1 MCQLEIKAEIH
12 ADLLKKEGSHMPRI
26 LISGYYGFNNA
37 GDDVVLYG
45 IISSLRRE
53 QPHISLSVL
62 SNRPELTT
70 SLFGIPA
77 FDRWNLRTIVREL
90 KRCDLLVMGGGTLM
104 QDVTSPRS
112 VLYYLGIVTIAKML
126 GKPVV
131 FYAQGFGPILKSFSR
146 FMIKQVVNLVD
157 VITVRDYESGEDFK
171 RCGVTRAPLYVT
183 ADPAMTI
190 HPSDIPA
197 ERGRE
202 LLQDLFDD
210 LTRPLIIFSV
220 RDWKQEQAFK
230 SVIADAADSY
240 VQKGWNVLFLPM
252 HYPSDV
258 APSQEIL
265 AQMKEKGAAI
275 IEEHISFHE
284 IMSVLKHSTYVVGL
298 RLHSL
303 ILASM
308 LQIPFTGISYDPKI
322 DRFVQRAGM
331 PCAGHIT
338 QLDSLRFIT
347 LLHERTDNL
356 SREKQIVIENSKLLA
371 REAMKSSELVLQ
383 ALEQKPIK

>member
-1 MCQLEIKAEIH
+1 
-12 ADLLKKEGSHMPRI
+12 MPRI

-62 SNRPELTT
+62 SNQPELTT

-77 FDRWNLRTIVREL
+77 YDRWSLKTIVREL
-90 KRCDLLVMGGGTLM
+90 KKCDLLVMGGGTLM

-131 FYAQGFGPILKSFSR
+131 FYAQGFGPILQPFSK
-146 FMIKQVVNLVD
+146 FLIKQVVNRVD
-157 VITVRDYESGEDFK
+157 VITVRDFESGEDFK
-171 RCGVTRAPLYVT
+171 RCGVTDAPLYVT
-183 ADPAMTI
+183 ADPALTI
-190 HPSDIPA
+190 HPSDISD
-197 ERGRE
+197 ERGKE
-202 LLQDLFDD
+202 LLSELFDD

-220 RDWKQEQAFK
+220 RDWKQEQHFK
-230 SVIADAADSY
+230 SVFAQAADSY
-240 VQKGWNVLFLPM
+240 VEKGWNVLFLPM
-252 HYPSDV
+252 HYPSDI
-258 APSQEIL
+258 APSKEIVS
-265 AQMKEKGAAI
+265 QMKRKGAALL
-275 IEEHISFHE
+275 EKHVSFHE
-284 IMSVLKHSTYVVGL
+284 IMSLLKSSDYVVGL

-303 ILASM
+303 ILACM

-338 QLDSLRFIT
+338 QLDATAFIS

-356 SREKQIVIENSKLLA
+356 KREQQTVAENAKLLA

-383 ALEQKPIK
+383 ALAKK

>member
-1 MCQLEIKAEIH
+1 
-12 ADLLKKEGSHMPRI
+12 MPRI

-62 SNRPELTT
+62 SNQPKRTT

-77 FDRWNLRTIVREL
+77 YDRWNLKTIISEL
-90 KRCDLLVMGGGTLM
+90 KKSDLLVMGGGTLM

-146 FMIKQVVNLVD
+146 FMIKQVVNRVD

-171 RCGVTRAPLYVT
+171 RCGVTKAPLYVT
-183 ADPAMTI
+183 ADPALTI
-190 HPSDIPA
+190 HPSEIPV
-197 ERGRE
+197 ERGQE
-202 LLQDLFDD
+202 LLEGLFDD
-210 LTRPLIIFSV
+210 LTKPLIIFSV
-220 RDWKQEQAFK
+220 RDWKQEQHFK
-230 SVIADAADSY
+230 SVIAQAADTY
-240 VQKGWNVLFLPM
+240 VEKGWNVLFLPM
-252 HYPSDV
+252 HYPSDI

-265 AQMKEKGAAI
+265 SLMKNQGAAL
-275 IEEHISFHE
+275 IEEHVNFHD
-284 IMSVLKHSTYVVGL
+284 IMSLLKLGSYVVGM

-303 ILASM
+303 ILACM
-308 LQIPFTGISYDPKI
+308 LHVPFLGISYDPKI
-322 DRFVQRAGM
+322 DRFVQRSGM

-338 QLDSLRFIT
+338 ELDTKTFIP
-347 LLHERTDNL
+347 LLHERTEN
-356 SREKQIVIENSKLLA
+356 REHEQQIVINHSQLLA
-371 REAMKSSELVLQ
+371 KEAMKSSELVLQ
-383 ALEQKPIK
+383 ALSHNPKPI

>member
-1 MCQLEIKAEIH
+1 
-12 ADLLKKEGSHMPRI
+12 
-26 LISGYYGFNNA
+26 
-37 GDDVVLYG
+37 
-45 IISSLRRE
+45 
-53 QPHISLSVL
+53 
-62 SNRPELTT
+62 
-70 SLFGIPA
+70 
-77 FDRWNLRTIVREL
+77 
-90 KRCDLLVMGGGTLM
+90 M

-157 VITVRDYESGEDFK
+157 IITVRDYESGEDFK

-190 HPSDIPA
+190 HPSDIPTQ
-197 ERGRE
+197 RGKE
-202 LLQDLFDD
+202 LLQGLFHD
-210 LTRPLIIFSV
+210 LTRPLIVFSV
-220 RDWKQEQAFK
+220 RDWKQEQTFK
-230 SVIADAADSY
+230 SVIAEAADSY
-240 VQKGWNVLFLPM
+240 VRKGWNVLFLPM

-258 APSQEIL
+258 APSQEII
-265 AQMKEKGAAI
+265 AHMRETGAGI
-275 IEEHISFHE
+275 IEEHVTFHD

-322 DRFVQRAGM
+322 DRFVERAGM

-338 QLDSLRFIT
+338 QLETPSFLK

-356 SREKQIVIENSKLLA
+356 QREKQIVIQNSKLLA
-371 REAMKSSELVLQ
+371 KEAMKSSELVLQ
-383 ALEQKPIK
+383 ALQQKPTK